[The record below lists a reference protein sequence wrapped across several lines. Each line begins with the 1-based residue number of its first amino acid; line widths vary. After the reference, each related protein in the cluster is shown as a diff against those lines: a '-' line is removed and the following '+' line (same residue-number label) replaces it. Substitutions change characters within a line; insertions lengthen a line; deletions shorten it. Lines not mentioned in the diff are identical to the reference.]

1 MSIMKAAANQS
12 SSVGMAKIMAHVGLR
27 GRNAD
32 FRHQRLRLAADASA
46 IFLQH
51 LVFPFARHV
60 SERGHGPDGF
70 RFSKLKWK
78 TERVAIAYRLLF
90 AYPLCP
96 SGVLSKIAHIYR
108 LFVTGSLA
116 IVTLCS
122 VTASFMTCYLRGK
135 TTEAPAIST
144 RPGLPTFR
152 AWTVGGRSQRGP
164 LLNCGPN
171 ALYQGPSSITEIKYH
186 YNEFRLASCALG
198 LAVKRAEIQNSSL
211 PGVASAARAPTSRRC

>member
-1 MSIMKAAANQS
+1 M
-12 SSVGMAKIMAHVGLR
+12 
-27 GRNAD
+27 
-32 FRHQRLRLAADASA
+32 
-46 IFLQH
+46 
-51 LVFPFARHV
+51 
-60 SERGHGPDGF
+60 
-70 RFSKLKWK
+70 K

-90 AYPLCP
+90 AYP
-96 SGVLSKIAHIYR
+96 
-108 LFVTGSLA
+108 FVRPESEQNSSHLQIDYDRVLA

-164 LLNCGPN
+164 LLSCGPN

-186 YNEFRLASCALG
+186 YNELRLASCALG
-198 LAVKRAEIQNSSL
+198 
-211 PGVASAARAPTSRRC
+211 